1 MKSDNILLSFSG
13 EFFNLDEC
21 DDGVGEDA
29 SSGQHSGDGSRARA
43 HLQNQYKSS
52 ACWEAEH

>member
-1 MKSDNILLSFSG
+1 MKSDNILLSFSR

-21 DDGVGEDA
+21 NDGVGEDVN
-29 SSGQHSGDGSRARA
+29 SGQRGGDGSRACA